1 MHIYD
6 IYENQFDIRSKYLF
20 ITIHSRIA
28 QTILKCL
35 NSDIIKSLKCMTPN
49 HKIFKHNKI
58 LRSSLYLLNLIANK
72 IVVDVQRVITKICR
86 AWARVQK
93 CILYCESHLKY
104 KTSFLTQKWLM
115 QNRLRYLR
123 SMVIAIQHQNML
135 FNQMFPL
142 NKDLT

>member
-6 IYENQFDIRSKYLF
+6 IYENQFDIRSNHLF
-20 ITIHSRIA
+20 IIIQSRIV

-49 HKIFKHNKI
+49 HKIFKHHKI

-72 IVVDVQRVITKICR
+72 IVLDLQRVITKICR

-93 CILYCESHLKY
+93 CILYCKSHLKY

-123 SMVIAIQHQNML
+123 SMVIAIQLQNML